1 MQTRKDILEIDRE
14 SVIVISKSKLIDGLL
29 NLIGPDER
37 VEFKILCRRIES
49 TIRAWYNLKFEEMNQ
64 LYSLFDPV
72 HGRKKLESL
81 HLSPAKV
88 DKMEQRFLKTL
99 FQVMEQSNFQIL
111 SDAEVELANAG
122 QYLVNMPI
130 AVNKSKL
137 DKKLLTTFF
146 KENKVDQVPSYADQ
160 YVIFRRGIGID
171 KTTDYFIL
179 PKLDLLIE
187 RTWNWFLEKLGFSKV
202 KNEQL
207 VHVHSLS
214 RKRVEDQ
221 NTLQGN
227 TQNEDKDSGAD
238 AHNLRFERIRIQNM
252 DISFQNL
259 FTQNTVQEPTFD
271 RMIVVYRRASKPHH
285 IIDPLGD
292 RAIHIRHFRN
302 IPLADMEL
310 VLPEK
315 KNPGLTPMDWVK
327 LLISA
332 LVGLVAL
339 FGSTEVG
346 EGDVWVLLAI
356 LGGIVGYIVKI
367 YFTFQA
373 NLVLYQNLITQSLY
387 DKQLDSG
394 RGTILHLC
402 DDVIQQEV
410 KEVIMAYFVLM
421 SQGKATDQELDRRC
435 EELMT
440 TKFGE
445 KCDFDV
451 HDALV
456 KLEKLDIITKDVNG
470 RYSHQPLKKA
480 NNAIGQTTDEKVE
493 MTIGR

>member
-1 MQTRKDILEIDRE
+1 M
-14 SVIVISKSKLIDGLL
+14 
-29 NLIGPDER
+29 
-37 VEFKILCRRIES
+37 
-49 TIRAWYNLKFEEMNQ
+49 
-64 LYSLFDPV
+64 
-72 HGRKKLESL
+72 
-81 HLSPAKV
+81 
-88 DKMEQRFLKTL
+88 
-99 FQVMEQSNFQIL
+99 
-111 SDAEVELANAG
+111 
-122 QYLVNMPI
+122 
-130 AVNKSKL
+130 
-137 DKKLLTTFF
+137 
-146 KENKVDQVPSYADQ
+146 
-160 YVIFRRGIGID
+160 
-171 KTTDYFIL
+171 
-179 PKLDLLIE
+179 
-187 RTWNWFLEKLGFSKV
+187 